1 MPNAL
6 IKIFLDTG
14 LDILILVAAFLLVAG
29 ISIQMGKAT
38 QSENIDPNDF
48 SVMWIVALISI
59 IGVLVLSIK
68 L

>member
-6 IKIFLDTG
+6 IKMFLDTG
-14 LDILILVAAFLLVAG
+14 LSVIILVAAFMLLVG
-29 ISIQMGKAT
+29 ISLQMGKASE
-38 QSENIDPNDF
+38 SENIDPNDF

>member
-29 ISIQMGKAT
+29 ISIQMGKASE
-38 QSENIDPNDF
+38 SENIDRNDF

>member
-6 IKIFLDTG
+6 IKMFLDTG
-14 LDILILVAAFLLVAG
+14 TTLIILVAAFLLVAG

-59 IGVLVLSIK
+59 IGVLVLAIK

>member
-29 ISIQMGKAT
+29 ISIQMGKASE
-38 QSENIDPNDF
+38 SENIDHNDF